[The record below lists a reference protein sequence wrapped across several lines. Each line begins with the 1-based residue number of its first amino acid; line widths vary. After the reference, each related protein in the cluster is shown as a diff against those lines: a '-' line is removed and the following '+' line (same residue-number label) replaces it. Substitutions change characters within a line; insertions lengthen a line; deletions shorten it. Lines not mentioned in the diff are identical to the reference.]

1 MTKKNQNNASR
12 ELSTRKKIVFYT
24 IIFSIPVLFFVLLEI
39 GLTLSNYKGNNAL
52 FIDPSIPTQEYL
64 LPNPN
69 FASRYFFYTN
79 TIPSPSNDVFLAN
92 KSDNGFRV
100 FAMGGSSVA
109 AYPYGFNAT
118 YSRIVHDVLKDA
130 MPDRTVEVINLG
142 ISAVNSYTLF
152 DQVDEIIEQKPDA
165 ILIYAGHNEFYGAL
179 GVGSNENLGG
189 FPTFVRFYLK
199 LQRFKTFLFLRSIIV
214 NTGKWLAI
222 TVGGEKYDESASLM
236 ERIINSRSI
245 ELNSPKYDLAMIQF
259 QSNLN
264 AIIDKYEH
272 AGIPVFIGSL
282 ASNIKDHKPFVD
294 IIDGNQPSALSTF
307 NKAHEAYE
315 LGNIDQAKQLF
326 SVARDL
332 DGLKF
337 RAPSKINDIIKFT
350 SENFDDVIYVPV
362 EENMAASTTD
372 GLIGNELMLE
382 HLHPN
387 QKRYFIIGRSYAEA
401 LLDYLNIDLMKLPQN
416 LDNYFDDMYLTEFD
430 YPIAYHR
437 IRTLKQ
443 SFPFILDEKPQS
455 YEFSYRATAKAGSL
469 AFRTVHAGLNWDEAK
484 VELAVYYQS
493 IGEENK
499 ALLEYFS
506 LARNQPWN
514 DSPYVFAARIYLNNN
529 NFSKAEPLLRTAY
542 EINEQDAFITKM
554 LGAIEVH
561 KGNANEGI
569 LLLEKIKKYK
579 SSRFTNAL

>member
-387 QKRYFIIGRSYAEA
+387 QKGYFIIGRSYAEA

-430 YPIAYHR
+430 HQIAYHR

-455 YEFSYRATAKAGSL
+455 YEFSYRATTKAGSL